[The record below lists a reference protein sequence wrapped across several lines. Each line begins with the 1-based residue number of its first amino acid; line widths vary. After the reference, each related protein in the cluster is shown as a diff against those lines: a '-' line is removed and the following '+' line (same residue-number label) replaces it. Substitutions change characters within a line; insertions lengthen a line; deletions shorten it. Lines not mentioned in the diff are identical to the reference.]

1 MSRPAARSQ
10 IRVGRTTVT
19 YLPDG
24 HAWLN
29 PGVFL
34 PSSVPSGWAAHDAFL
49 DERGW
54 FPVSIGSFL
63 IRTDD
68 RAILVDLG
76 LGAADFSLPGAA
88 EFHGGGLLDALAAE
102 GLSPED
108 VDTVIYTHLHH
119 DHVGWTTNVPP
130 APDGQRGP
138 VTGLTF
144 PAARHLVSEAE
155 WAHWSGTNDPVGPD
169 PLAVQEPL
177 AEVIGFF
184 GDGDV
189 VAPGVRILATPG
201 HTPGHSSL
209 VVTDPDGEDP
219 RRVVVLGDVMHC
231 QVQITES
238 HWTFAFDVDPAEG
251 VATREQLLKEIEDD
265 WTILAGGHFAGQV
278 FGRVLPPAL
287 RRIWAAGQ
295 ATG

>member
-1 MSRPAARSQ
+1 MSRPAARSR

-29 PGVFL
+29 PAVFL

-63 IRTDD
+63 IRTGD
-68 RAILVDLG
+68 RTVLVDLG
-76 LGAADFSLPGAA
+76 LGAADFALPGAA
-88 EFHGGGLLDALAAE
+88 EFRGGGLLDALAAE
-102 GLSPED
+102 GVTPED

-130 APDGQRGP
+130 TPDGTAEP

-144 PAARHLVSEAE
+144 PAARHLVSESE

-169 PLAVQEPL
+169 PLAVQRPL

-184 GDGDV
+184 GDGDL

-201 HTPGHSSL
+201 HTPGHSSV
-209 VVTDPDGEDP
+209 VVTDPAEEDP

-251 VATREQLLKEIEDD
+251 VATRERLLKEIEDD
-265 WTILAGGHFAGQV
+265 RTILAGGHFAGQV
-278 FGRVLPPAL
+278 FGRVLPPTM
-287 RRIWAAGQ
+287 RRVWAAGQ
-295 ATG
+295 AAG